1 MKRGVKPQSS
11 LTRKLTGQ
19 DKAHPER
26 VNYAEPTPPSGA
38 PDKPDYFDD
47 LKDGGVASASWDRL
61 VKLFG
66 EMGMLNKADAT
77 LMELYAVTYSGY
89 RQALVSVTKTG
100 QVLLLRVDEN
110 KKMEVRRN
118 PYSVELHKYMDR
130 LAKLLAEMGLTPSS
144 RTRVATTGDI
154 SDDPLAAILRKR
166 AERN

>member
-1 MKRGVKPQSS
+1 MKGPRPQSS

-26 VNYAEPTPPSGA
+26 VNNAEPTPPPGT
-38 PDKPDYFDD
+38 PDKPDYLDEI
-47 LKDGGVASASWDRL
+47 ASASWDRL
-61 VKLFG
+61 VKLFS

-100 QVLLLRVDEN
+100 QVLLLRVDDT
-110 KKMEVRRN
+110 KGQKMEVRRN

-130 LAKLLAEMGLTPSS
+130 LGKLLAEMGLTPSS
-144 RTRVATTGDI
+144 RTRVAVNPIEGT
-154 SDDPLAAILRKR
+154 DDPLAAILRKR

>member
-11 LTRKLTGQ
+11 HTRHLSGQ

-26 VNYAEPTPPSGA
+26 VNHAEPTPPPGA
-38 PDKPDYFDD
+38 PDKPDYLDEI
-47 LKDGGVASASWDRL
+47 ASASWDRL

-66 EMGMLNKADAT
+66 EMGMLNKADAV

-100 QVLLLRVDEN
+100 QVLLLRVDDT
-110 KKMEVRRN
+110 KGQKMEVRRN

-130 LAKLLAEMGLTPSS
+130 LTKLLAEMGLTPSS
-144 RTRVATTGDI
+144 RTRVATTGEAA